1 MVAGRWLGLALLA
14 GLAACQSREAAARRH
29 MQQSLRRLGRAEAS
43 FYVSHGTFTSIL
55 DSLRLD
61 GRAFSWN
68 DEVRLIVTRADS
80 GGFRA
85 VASAL
90 WTEDVCSLQG
100 APPGRGAQAED
111 PACR

>member
-1 MVAGRWLGLALLA
+1 MVARRWLGLALLA
-14 GLAACQSREAAARRH
+14 GLAGCESQEAAARRH

-43 FYVSHGTFTSIL
+43 FYAAHGTFTSLL

-61 GRAFSWN
+61 GRPLSWS

-80 GGFRA
+80 LGFRA

-90 WTEDVCSLQG
+90 WTEDVCSLEG
-100 APPGRGAQAED
+100 APPGRGAQDED